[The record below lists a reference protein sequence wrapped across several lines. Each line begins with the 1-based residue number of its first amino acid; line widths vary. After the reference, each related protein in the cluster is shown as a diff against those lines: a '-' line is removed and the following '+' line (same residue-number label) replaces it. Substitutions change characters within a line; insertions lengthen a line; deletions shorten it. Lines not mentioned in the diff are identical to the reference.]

1 MKPGSTP
8 CAALLAMAAVLTAGA
23 APAAAFNPQP
33 DPPGITGIADSA
45 THGVQGSDHRQ
56 AHMVIRDAVN

>member
-1 MKPGSTP
+1 
-8 CAALLAMAAVLTAGA
+8 MAAVLTAGA

-33 DPPGITGIADSA
+33 DPPGIAGTTDSA
-45 THGVQGSDHRQ
+45 TRGLQGSDHRQ

>member
-1 MKPGSTP
+1 MTRGSASR
-8 CAALLAMAAVLTAGA
+8 AALLAIAAVLTVGA

-33 DPPGITGIADSA
+33 DPPGITGITDSA
-45 THGVQGSDHRQ
+45 ARGLQDSDLRQ

>member
-1 MKPGSTP
+1 MMKPGSTSR
-8 CAALLAMAAVLTAGA
+8 AALLAMAAVLTAGA

-33 DPPGITGIADSA
+33 DPPRIAESA
-45 THGVQGSDHRQ
+45 TQGADHWQ